1 RADLDGARAPGALAC
16 AARGAAAGGAVARGL
31 SGQGPVAG
39 MVALAVAGLA
49 YLGVLVATRE
59 LGAADRALVRRLAS
73 GFRGR

>member
-1 RADLDGARAPGALAC
+1 
-16 AARGAAAGGAVARGL
+16 
-31 SGQGPVAG
+31 

-59 LGAADRALVRRLAS
+59 LGAADLALVRRLAS